1 MQKFRLEILFHL
13 IGIGSASGLFYDNGS
28 VFIISDN
35 GGYLY
40 EYKTQTAAFEKT
52 AIVENGTENIP
63 KKLKPD
69 FEALAADDDKL
80 YVFGSGSTENR
91 NKMVTIDRKSKA
103 VVSTVDLAY
112 LYSAMQSFGQIKPL
126 DFNIEGV
133 VYSGEKW
140 YFFQRGNGKKGEN
153 GIFTVSGNNL
163 ENDFSILYN
172 EIKLPKIDGIRATF
186 TDAVLVGNGMYFLA
200 AAEDSN
206 SVYEDGE
213 VLGSLIGK
221 MDMETM
227 KVAFTGKITGKQKF
241 EGIALFQQN
250 DKEITFLLCEDNDT
264 ESLESD
270 IYKLVLGL

>member
-1 MQKFRLEILFHL
+1 MQKFHLEILFHL

-28 VFIISDN
+28 IFIISDN

-52 AIVENGTENIP
+52 AIIENGTENIP

-69 FEALAADDDKL
+69 FEALAVHGDKL

-91 NKMVTIDRKSKA
+91 NKMVTIDRHSKA
-103 VVSTVDLAY
+103 VISTTDLAF
-112 LYSAMQSFGQIKPL
+112 LYSAMQGFGQIKPE

-133 VYSGEKW
+133 VYTGEKW
-140 YFFQRGNGKKGEN
+140 YFFQRGNGKKGGN

-163 ENDFSILYN
+163 GDDFSILYN
-172 EIKLPKIDGIRATF
+172 EVKLPKIDGVRATF
-186 TDAVLVGNGMYFLA
+186 TDAVLVGNDIYFLA

-213 VLGSLIGK
+213 VLGSVIGK
-221 MDMETM
+221 MDIETM
-227 KVAFTGKITGKQKF
+227 KVAFIEKITGKQKF
-241 EGIALFQQN
+241 EGIALFQQS
-250 DKEITFLLCEDNDT
+250 DKDITFLLCEDNDT

-270 IYKLVLGL
+270 IYKLVLTK